1 MPLLHHLIHLRV
13 RECGSLEFIFNI
25 DVECVGEIEEGCSSL
40 RNIDITS
47 SGEIR
52 EVWRL
57 KGVINPDV
65 IIRGFQAVE
74 TIDTHSCKSFRN
86 LFTPTFARFDLGALD
101 HLEIQGE
108 RDNQKSRININESAK
123 RSHEMNDR
131 NRGEILQ
138 VDDII
143 PDVNVPIPFHV
154 LSTFHHLRYLFIRY
168 RADVEVAFEIES
180 ATSKDLATSQRDNQ
194 QSPLLPYLES
204 LDLYGM
210 ENMKYVWK
218 CNWNKFLCS
227 TTQQKSSF
235 QNLKTI
241 YLQVCKNI
249 KYLLSPC
256 MIKILSSLEQIY
268 IQRCDA
274 IEEVVSN
281 RDDEYEEVATSSQTD
296 TTFLP
301 RFTNPS
307 L

>member
-1 MPLLHHLIHLRV
+1 
-13 RECGSLEFIFNI
+13 
-25 DVECVGEIEEGCSSL
+25 
-40 RNIDITS
+40 
-47 SGEIR
+47 
-52 EVWRL
+52 
-57 KGVINPDV
+57 
-65 IIRGFQAVE
+65 
-74 TIDTHSCKSFRN
+74 
-86 LFTPTFARFDLGALD
+86 
-101 HLEIQGE
+101 
-108 RDNQKSRININESAK
+108 
-123 RSHEMNDR
+123 MNDI

-143 PDVNVPIPFHV
+143 PDVNVAIPFHV
-154 LSTFHHLRYLFIRY
+154 LSTFHHLRSLFIRN

-204 LDLYGM
+204 LSLWEM
-210 ENMKYVWK
+210 ENMNYVWK

-241 YLQVCKNI
+241 HLEECKNI

-256 MIKILSSLEQIY
+256 MIKILSSLERID
-268 IQRCDA
+268 IAVCDA

-281 RDDEYEEVATSSQTD
+281 RDDEYEEIATSSQTN

-301 RFTNPS
+301 RFDYLCLLNLPQLKLIDGGDSNITSSTNS
-307 L
+307 IHDHFKVCFSFNIS

>member
-1 MPLLHHLIHLRV
+1 
-13 RECGSLEFIFNI
+13 
-25 DVECVGEIEEGCSSL
+25 
-40 RNIDITS
+40 
-47 SGEIR
+47 
-52 EVWRL
+52 
-57 KGVINPDV
+57 
-65 IIRGFQAVE
+65 
-74 TIDTHSCKSFRN
+74 
-86 LFTPTFARFDLGALD
+86 
-101 HLEIQGE
+101 
-108 RDNQKSRININESAK
+108 
-123 RSHEMNDR
+123 MNDI

-143 PDVNVPIPFHV
+143 PDVNVAIPFHV
-154 LSTFHHLRYLFIRY
+154 LSTFHHLRYLIIRN

-204 LDLYGM
+204 LWLEEM
-210 ENMKYVWK
+210 ENMNYVWK

-241 YLQVCKNI
+241 SLEECKNI

-256 MIKILSSLEQIY
+256 MIKLLSSLEQIN
-268 IQRCDA
+268 IAVCDA

-281 RDDEYEEVATSSQTD
+281 RDDEYEEIATSSQTN

-301 RFTNPS
+301 CFDWLYLSNLPQLKLIDGGNSNTTSSTNS
-307 L
+307 IHDHFKVCFSFNIS

>member
-1 MPLLHHLIHLRV
+1 MPFFPHPIYLRV
-13 RECGSLEFIFNI
+13 GDCGSLEFIFNI

-40 RNIDITS
+40 RNIEIIR

-57 KGVINPDV
+57 KGVSNPDV
-65 IIRGFQAVE
+65 IIRGFQAVKSIY
-74 TIDTHSCKSFRN
+74 TNNCKSFRN
-86 LFTPTFARFDLGALD
+86 LFTPTFARFDLGALENLNIHVVYESD
-101 HLEIQGE
+101 E
-108 RDNQKSRININESAK
+108 RR
-123 RSHEMNDR
+123 HEMNDG

-143 PDVNVPIPFHV
+143 PDVNVAIPFHV
-154 LSTFHHLRYLFIRY
+154 LSTFHHLRYLVIRY

-180 ATSKDLATSQRDNQ
+180 ATSKDLATSERDNQ
-194 QSPLLPYLES
+194 QSPLLPYLEH
-204 LDLYGM
+204 LDLDRM

-241 YLQVCKNI
+241 YLGECDNV

-256 MIKILSSLEQIY
+256 MIKILSSLQEIT